1 MARWNSSPSKVHLL
15 WELLV
20 AASQVNL
27 TRWQKKSNQPYTK
40 RRVSGTSLPPRFHFF
55 FSIKLLQSTQWLWDS
70 CLHVLCVLTLL
81 FCANPLPWLLSALMP
96 VSRLSLSF
104 LSTWILNE
112 CLIAKRYTDDHEWIS
127 VEDGV
132 GTIGITDYA
141 QKVRNGHAMLKC
153 GVKSSCIPSWMII
166 GSWWCCL
173 CWISCCWQD
182 YRDQG

>member
-27 TRWQKKSNQPYTK
+27 TRWQKKSKQPYTK
-40 RRVSGTSLPPRFHFF
+40 RRVSGTSLPPRFHFFF

-81 FCANPLPWLLSALMP
+81 FCANPPPWLLSALMP
-96 VSRLSLSF
+96 VSRLSIIV
-104 LSTWILNE
+104 STWILKE

-141 QKVRNGHAMLKC
+141 QKVRKRTRNALMRG
-153 GVKSSCIPSWMII
+153 KSSCISFLGW
-166 GSWWCCL
+166 S
-173 CWISCCWQD
+173 
-182 YRDQG
+182 